1 MGTGLGRTGGA
12 VMPVITI
19 SRQFGSY
26 GDAVAELLCDRLG
39 YRILDRGLM
48 QRLAREAG
56 LKIDKRIDQSEDR
69 YRPWTLAER
78 LLSGVGPPGR
88 NPAIWAGYGSVVTR
102 EQAAAVMAA
111 RLIHAA
117 YEMGQVIVVG
127 RGGQEVLHG
136 KPNVLHVRLVAP
148 LAVRV
153 RRHQVRAG
161 LTVEAAHKEV
171 VDRDQGSADF
181 IKRYYDV
188 DIGDPSLYD
197 LIVNTGR
204 LSLEDVAGL
213 IADALAGL
221 PQASSD

>member
-1 MGTGLGRTGGA
+1 
-12 VMPVITI
+12 MPVITI

-39 YRILDRGLM
+39 YRILDRSLL

-56 LKIDKRIDQSEDR
+56 VKIDKRVDQSEDR

-78 LLSGVGPPGR
+78 LLSRVGPPGR
-88 NPAIWAGYGSVVTR
+88 HPAIWAGYGSVITR
-102 EQAAAVMAA
+102 EQAAAEMIA

-117 YEMGQVIVVG
+117 YEMGQVVVVG
-127 RGGQEVLHG
+127 RGGQVVLRDR
-136 KPNVLHVRLVAP
+136 PDVLHVRLVAP
-148 LAVRV
+148 LAIRV

-161 LTVEAAHKEV
+161 LTIEAAHAEV
-171 VDRDQGSADF
+171 IDSDRGSADF
-181 IKRYYDV
+181 IKHYYDA
-188 DIGDPSLYD
+188 DIDDPFLYD
-197 LIVNTGR
+197 LIINTGR
-204 LSLEDVAGL
+204 LPLEDVTGL